1 MAGHARPRQ
10 TKRFQNCSECVQD
23 DELDEMLD
31 EDDEVGELSGGLAAV
46 ALAATRKE
54 LTYQV

>member
-1 MAGHARPRQ
+1 
-10 TKRFQNCSECVQD
+10 VQD

-31 EDDEVGELSGGLAAV
+31 EDDEVGELSGGPAAV

>member
-1 MAGHARPRQ
+1 MHDLIRVTHVRP
-10 TKRFQNCSECVQD
+10 FPEDVQD

-31 EDDEVGELSGGLAAV
+31 EDDEVGELSGGQAAV
-46 ALAATRKE
+46 GLAATRKE

>member
-1 MAGHARPRQ
+1 M
-10 TKRFQNCSECVQD
+10 
-23 DELDEMLD
+23 LDD
-31 EDDEVGELSGGLAAV
+31 EDDIGELSGDLAAV

>member
-1 MAGHARPRQ
+1 MHDDVRVTHVRTFP
-10 TKRFQNCSECVQD
+10 ECVQD

-31 EDDEVGELSGGLAAV
+31 EDDEVGELSGGVASV